1 MTDLPDTPST
11 ALADLLE
18 RCGKTRSEAEAL
30 AAEMVQRQRA
40 VDPGCTW
47 GHVLPEQIV
56 GLWNQAA
63 KHGKRK
69 LVLEITADAPYLR
82 RMDRR
87 AYSGHRQ
94 GRADLGRLRA
104 GAAGRPRQGSELMQG
119 VIGQDQGA
127 ATGPGQS
134 RCTR

>member
-40 VDPGCTW
+40 VDPGCSW
-47 GHVLPEQIV
+47 GHILPEQIV

-69 LVLEITADAPYLR
+69 LVLEITADAPAYEEWTSGR
-82 RMDRR
+82 IQVTVKDAQTWADYEEEQQDAHDR
-87 AYSGHRQ
+87 
-94 GRADLGRLRA
+94 
-104 GAAGRPRQGSELMQG
+104 E
-119 VIGQDQGA
+119 VN
-127 ATGPGQS
+127 
-134 RCTR
+134 